1 VSEKGVVVVT
11 GGGNGIG
18 AAIAEELGRQ
28 GHFVVTL
35 DPMVTLDG
43 SAGAASGEPTTA
55 DRIVAAGGAAR
66 AVGISVTDADAVT
79 NLFDDL
85 VDEFRG
91 VDGVINVAG
100 ISRPTGF
107 ARGSEEDWRS
117 VLDVHLN
124 GYRNI
129 LEAALPVMADARH
142 GRIVGVTS
150 GSGWRAADA
159 GAYSCAKR
167 AVASLTWQLGWQAPP
182 GVVINAM
189 SPIAVTRMVTAA
201 LGGGAGAGAGAG
213 KATGG
218 LNLGSMPQP
227 EELGPLAAYLV
238 SDEPFWMSGEVLFA
252 GGSEVAIVEQ
262 PRLLEVVRTTDVASL
277 PHVLET
283 VGGRAFAAAEEKQV
297 AGGGS
302 NPRFPGVFDDATV
315 PEAGDVSTCAVV
327 TDQPALGEAVAAAL
341 ETRGVKCT
349 IGATFEG
356 NVDAIVVAMRG
367 GEESTAATD
376 WERTLQEHESIVDDI
391 YADAMLIR
399 AAADSAAAADRPVRI
414 VTLTDA
420 TLSAGRTRA
429 QAATQLSRSSRKA
442 TGERVAA
449 FAVAVEAK
457 GAERTSGELA
467 AYLLCSTDAV
477 ALSGAEL
484 VAGDGWVGIRSH
496 PHPSASLTFGGPEIP
511 SWFDGALRSMV
522 R

>member
-1 VSEKGVVVVT
+1 MTNQPVVVVT

-18 AAIAEELGRQ
+18 AAIAIELGRQ
-28 GHFVVTL
+28 GAYVVTL

-43 SAGAASGEPTTA
+43 SVGDKSGEPTTA
-55 DRIVAAGGAAR
+55 DRINAAGGSAR
-66 AVGISVTDADAVT
+66 AANISVTDGDAVI

-85 VDEFRG
+85 VDEFKG

-107 ARGSEEDWRS
+107 AKGSDVDWRS

-124 GYRNI
+124 GYRNV

-201 LGGGAGAGAGAG
+201 LGGAAASPN

-238 SDEPFWMSGEVLFA
+238 SDDPFWMSGEVLFA

-262 PRLLEVVRTTDVASL
+262 PRLLEVVRAADVASL

-283 VGGRAFAAAEEKQV
+283 FGGKALIAAEQNQS

-302 NPRFPGVFDDATV
+302 NPRFVGIFDESTV
-315 PEAGDVSTCAVV
+315 PEAGQVSTCAIV
-327 TDQPALGEAVAAAL
+327 TDRPDQGAAVASAL
-341 ETRGVKCT
+341 EARGVKCT
-349 IGATFEG
+349 IGSSFEG
-356 NVDAIVVAMRG
+356 EVDAIVVALSG
-367 GEESTAATD
+367 AEESTAATD
-376 WERTLQEHESIVDDI
+376 WERTLQEHESIVEEI
-391 YADAMLIR
+391 YADAMFAR
-399 AAADSAAAADRPVRI
+399 GAANYAAAADKPVRI

-420 TLSAGRTRA
+420 TLSSGRSRA
-429 QAATQLSRSSRKA
+429 QAAAQLSRSSRKA
-442 TGERVAA
+442 TGDRVAA
-449 FAVAVEAK
+449 FAVAVEAR
-457 GAERTSGELA
+457 GAERTAAELA
-467 AYLLCSTDAV
+467 AYLLCTDEAV
-477 ALSGAEL
+477 ELSGAEL
-484 VAGDGWVGIRSH
+484 VVGDGWVGIKSH

-511 SWFDGALRSMV
+511 SWFDGALRSMT